1 VKTTATPKETRKK
14 SGSAG
19 RVGFE
24 LSENAVYNRTE
35 VAVILG
41 CTTKHVGYLMRNKQ
55 LPIKSGGRG
64 IILGRD
70 LINWI
75 SDQARRESPAT
86 ASA

>member
-1 VKTTATPKETRKK
+1 MKTASPPKETRKK
-14 SGSAG
+14 SGSSG

-24 LSENAVYNRTE
+24 LSETAVYNRTE
-35 VAVILG
+35 VAEILG
-41 CTTKHVGYLMRNKQ
+41 CTVKHVGYLMRHKN

-70 LINWI
+70 LMEWI
-75 SDQARRESPAT
+75 SAQSRRDTPET